1 MTTVNAP
8 EWVNKQLFTGLLKHN
23 YNDFKT
29 IQKFVCTAAI
39 SGGENYLT
47 IVLRIEIGMQMKG
60 GFVSDKYVCFY
71 GEKET
76 IWVF

>member
-8 EWVNKQLFTGLLKHN
+8 DWVNKQLFTGLLKHN
-23 YNDFKT
+23 YNDFET
-29 IQKFVCTAAI
+29 IKKFGCTAAI

-60 GFVSDKYVCFY
+60 GFVCDTYLRRERDNLGF
-71 GEKET
+71 
-76 IWVF
+76 I